1 MNNPSTVVIASKT
14 VCAVLLFIVQE
25 VKGYIG
31 GDYRSTERMIQ
42 GKLALY

>member
-14 VCAVLLFIVQE
+14 VRAVLVFIVQ
-25 VKGYIG
+25 KGNGYIG
-31 GDYRSTERMIQ
+31 GGYRSTERMIQ